1 MKSPIRKRLDMQR
14 MREAMKGPGADT
26 RTWAS
31 VAIASGEQWTD
42 ETLKATFVDVTLEPS
57 GLELGAR
64 IAKPYAGSGFGM
76 QFPVHAGDE
85 VVVIIPSGDLGNG
98 AIVVG
103 RLTSGVA
110 QEPDEA
116 MSDPSDVTWYVE
128 DGKRFVVA
136 TRGKVCSLT
145 FDDGTVS
152 LVNAGGSSVTLD
164 GAGKRIVIQSET
176 GAVLT
181 MDAGFSFVGAIIAQ
195 AVSASSLAVSGASTV
210 GGVNVALV
218 GANVPMDA
226 AWVTWLQGLAAA
238 AAYAATMPT
247 VAVGKVT

>member
-1 MKSPIRKRLDMQR
+1 MPIMTR
-14 MREAMKGPGADT
+14 MRDSMPLILFGLL
-26 RTWAS
+26 
-31 VAIASGEQWTD
+31 IAFLITIVFEWGMDYLGIRGGQQDFVGKVNGKKITYREFSELLKTMSDNAKSQSG
-42 ETLKATFVDVTLEPS
+42 
-57 GLELGAR
+57 
-64 IAKPYAGSGFGM
+64 
-76 QFPVHAGDE
+76 
-85 VVVIIPSGDLGNG
+85 
-98 AIVVG
+98 
-103 RLTSGVA
+103 